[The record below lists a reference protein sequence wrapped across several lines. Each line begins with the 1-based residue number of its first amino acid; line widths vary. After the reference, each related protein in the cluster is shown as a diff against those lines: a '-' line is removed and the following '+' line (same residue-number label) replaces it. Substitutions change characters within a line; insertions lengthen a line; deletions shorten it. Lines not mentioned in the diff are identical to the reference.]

1 MKRAVFFVAGGQK
14 GKQTAINRFNLELNA
29 SVFLGCN
36 WTWYTF
42 NQHVISRVP
51 QDMRTGIRLYH
62 TCIQWAHSSVPF
74 LRSSIEWYRTHNTES
89 YLQSQSKSSRFCKTE
104 TCFMTRSFRTVC
116 SQITSVAC
124 NPEVQMIWNRVSSYS
139 ICLTRRFLWR
149 HDHQNLFIF
158 FSIQR
163 QLRHAMVV
171 LFISLPQNLASLACN
186 FNCVPLCDDCRSY
199 YSLIVMPISVMCYK
213 WIYLYCTPICD

>member
-1 MKRAVFFVAGGQK
+1 MSPFIR
-14 GKQTAINRFNLELNA
+14 
-29 SVFLGCN
+29 
-36 WTWYTF
+36 TF
-42 NQHVISRVP
+42 PPIQYWVISNSQYRKLFAKSIQIKSFLQNWNVFY
-51 QDMRTGIRLYH
+51 DEKFSNCMCKWIH
-62 TCIQWAHSSVPF
+62 TVWHCSG
-74 LRSSIEWYRTHNTES
+74 LSI
-89 YLQSQSKSSRFCKTE
+89 LG
-104 TCFMTRSFRTVC
+104 

-163 QLRHAMVV
+163 QLRHAVVV